1 MSLIERAAKRLQEL
15 GDAGAQ
21 GPDGLPRASSPAGA
35 AENMIERAVRKVVAS
50 DIASDL
56 VRGGSRDPLQTAH
69 VEEARSD
76 ARNGGVDL
84 PVAGR
89 RQPRLRDSTVAE
101 PLVPSE
107 LPGSRHASALAQTVE
122 LDLPKLRA
130 AGYIDPSS
138 PESKLGNQFRK
149 IKRPVIQAFQ
159 GKLAAPVENAN
170 RIMITSSVPGEGKSF
185 VALNLALSIAMERDT
200 TVLLIDADTTRY
212 SLSRLLR
219 IESRRGLLD
228 LLVDSRV
235 SVSDALLRTNVK
247 RLTLLPV
254 GARQRHA
261 TELLAS
267 EVMERLVKELASR
280 YRDRIL
286 IFDTPPLLAAP
297 EPAVLATQMGLII
310 VVVEADRT
318 THKVLTNALST
329 IRTCPMVTT
338 VLNKTAR
345 DEAGYYYEAP

>member
-1 MSLIERAAKRLQEL
+1 MSLIERAAKRLEEM
-15 GDAGAQ
+15 GNAGSQ
-21 GPDGLPRASSPAGA
+21 GPGEPTRVSFPADA
-35 AENMIERAVRKVVAS
+35 VQNLIERVVHKVGPS

-56 VRGGSRDPLQTAH
+56 ARGRSQDPLRTTNGEAHTHTRGRTLDSAAPGRRGPSLRDP
-69 VEEARSD
+69 
-76 ARNGGVDL
+76 
-84 PVAGR
+84 
-89 RQPRLRDSTVAE
+89 TVAE
-101 PLVPSE
+101 PLVPSGP
-107 LPGSRHASALAQTVE
+107 PGSRDASPPAQAFE
-122 LDLPKLRA
+122 LDLPTLCS
-130 AGYIDPSS
+130 AGYVDPSS

-159 GKLAAPVENAN
+159 GKLATPVENAN

-212 SLSRLLR
+212 SLSRLLG

-228 LLVDSRV
+228 LLVDRRV
-235 SVSDALLRTNVK
+235 LVSDALLRTNIQ

-267 EVMERLVKELASR
+267 EVMENLVADLASR

-286 IFDTPPLLAAP
+286 VFDTPPLLAAP
-297 EPAVLATQMGLII
+297 EPAVLATHMGMII

-318 THKVLTNALST
+318 TQKVLTNALST
-329 IRTCPMVTT
+329 IRSCPMVAT
-338 VLNKTAR
+338 VLNKTFS

>member
-1 MSLIERAAKRLQEL
+1 MSLIERVAKRLEEMGKAGPQGR
-15 GDAGAQ
+15 GD
-21 GPDGLPRASSPAGA
+21 LIHASSPADA
-35 AENMIERAVRKVVAS
+35 AEDPIERAVRKVVAS

-56 VRGGSRDPLQTAH
+56 APGRSQDPLRTVH
-69 VEEARSD
+69 VEAARSNTRD
-76 ARNGGVDL
+76 GSLGLV
-84 PVAGR
+84 VAGR
-89 RQPRLRDSTVAE
+89 REPSLRDPTVAG
-101 PLVPSE
+101 PLVPSG
-107 LPGSRHASALAQTVE
+107 PVGSRGASAPAQTVE
-122 LDLPKLRA
+122 LDVPMLRS
-130 AGYIDPSS
+130 AGYLDPSAPAS
-138 PESKLGNQFRK
+138 TVGNQFRK

-159 GKLAAPVENAN
+159 GKLATPVANAN

-235 SVSDALLRTNVK
+235 LVSDALLRTNVQ

-267 EVMERLVKELASR
+267 EVMEHLVAELASR
-280 YRDRIL
+280 YKDRIL
-286 IFDTPPLLAAP
+286 IFDTPPLLGAS
-297 EPAVLATQMGLII
+297 ESAVLATQMGMII
-310 VVVEADRT
+310 VVVEADGT

-329 IRTCPMVTT
+329 IRSCPMVTT
-338 VLNKTAR
+338 VLNKTSS
-345 DEAGYYYEAP
+345 DEAGYYYESP

>member
-1 MSLIERAAKRLQEL
+1 MSLIERAAKRLEEL
-15 GDAGAQ
+15 AKAESQGAGD
-21 GPDGLPRASSPAGA
+21 LLHTSSPVDPGEAL
-35 AENMIERAVRKVVAS
+35 IERAVRKVVAS
-50 DIASDL
+50 DITSYPA
-56 VRGGSRDPLQTAH
+56 RGRSQDPLRTAH
-69 VEEARSD
+69 VEAARSD
-76 ARNGGVDL
+76 TRGASVDL
-84 PVAGR
+84 AIPGR
-89 RQPRLRDSTVAE
+89 REPSLRDPTVPE
-101 PLVPSE
+101 PLVPSGP
-107 LPGSRHASALAQTVE
+107 LGSRGASPAQTVE
-122 LDLPKLRA
+122 LDVPMLRS

-138 PESKLGNQFRK
+138 PESKIGNQFRK

-159 GKLAAPVENAN
+159 GKLATPVENAN
-170 RIMITSSVPGEGKSF
+170 RIMVTSSAPGEGKSF

-212 SLSRLLR
+212 SLSRLLG

-228 LLVDSRV
+228 LLVDRRV
-235 SVSDALLRTNVK
+235 LVSDALLRTNVQ

-267 EVMERLVKELASR
+267 EVMENLVADLASR

-286 IFDTPPLLAAP
+286 VFDTPPLLAAP
-297 EPAVLATQMGLII
+297 EPAVLATHMGMII

-329 IRTCPMVTT
+329 IRSCPMVTT
-338 VLNKTAR
+338 VLNKTSS

>member
-1 MSLIERAAKRLQEL
+1 VSLIERAAKRLEEM
-15 GDAGAQ
+15 GNAGSQ
-21 GPDGLPRASSPAGA
+21 GPGEQTRASSPADA
-35 AENMIERAVRKVVAS
+35 VQNLIERVLDKVGTS
-50 DIASDL
+50 DIASDRA
-56 VRGGSRDPLQTAH
+56 RGRSQDPLRTTNG
-69 VEEARSD
+69 EARSHT
-76 ARNGGVDL
+76 RGRTLDL
-84 PVAGR
+84 AAPGRREPSLGDPAVAGR
-89 RQPRLRDSTVAE
+89 SVSSEPPGLR
-101 PLVPSE
+101 
-107 LPGSRHASALAQTVE
+107 GASPPAKTVE
-122 LDLPKLRA
+122 LDLPRLCS

-159 GKLAAPVENAN
+159 GKLATPVENAN
-170 RIMITSSVPGEGKSF
+170 RIMITSSVPAEGKSF

-212 SLSRLLR
+212 SLSRMLG

-228 LLVDSRV
+228 LLVDNRV
-235 SVSDALLRTNVK
+235 LVSDALLRTNVK

-267 EVMERLVKELASR
+267 EVMERLVEELASR

-286 IFDTPPLLAAP
+286 IFDTPPLLGAA

-310 VVVEADRT
+310 VVVEADKT
-318 THKVLTNALST
+318 SQKVLTNALST
-329 IRTCPMVTT
+329 IRSCPMVTT
-338 VLNKTAR
+338 VLNKTSR
-345 DEAGYYYEAP
+345 EEAGYYYEAP

>member
-1 MSLIERAAKRLQEL
+1 MSLIERAAKRLEEI
-15 GDAGAQ
+15 GNAGSQ
-21 GPDGLPRASSPAGA
+21 GPGEQIRASSPADA
-35 AENMIERAVRKVVAS
+35 VQNLIERVVQKVGTS
-50 DIASDL
+50 DTGSDPA
-56 VRGGSRDPLQTAH
+56 RGRTQDPLRTTH

-76 ARNGGVDL
+76 TRRGGLDL
-84 PVAGR
+84 VAPGR
-89 RQPRLRDSTVAE
+89 REPSLRDPAVAE
-101 PLVPSE
+101 PLAPSRSA
-107 LPGSRHASALAQTVE
+107 GSRDASPPAQTFE
-122 LDLPKLRA
+122 LDLPMLCS

-159 GKLAAPVENAN
+159 GKLATPVENAN

-212 SLSRLLR
+212 SLSRLLGV
-219 IESRRGLLD
+219 ESRRGLLD
-228 LLVDSRV
+228 LLVDNRV
-235 SVSDALLRTNVK
+235 LVSDALLRTNVK

-267 EVMERLVKELASR
+267 EVMERLIDELASR

-297 EPAVLATQMGLII
+297 EAAVLATDMGLII
-310 VVVEADRT
+310 VVVEADNT

-329 IRTCPMVTT
+329 IRSCPMVTT
-338 VLNKTAR
+338 LLNKTSR
-345 DEAGYYYEAP
+345 EEAGYYYEAP